1 MSKKAMIEEMT
12 RLGMIDEAT
21 KKSLNRSLKERVEK
35 IYSEAVPKRLA
46 YLASL

>member
-12 RLGMIDEAT
+12 RLGMIDETT
-21 KKSLNRSLKERVEK
+21 KKSLNRSLKEKVEK
-35 IYSEAVPKRLA
+35 IYNEAVPQRLA